1 MYAGSQI
8 VSTCFP
14 GSFATG
20 SLYQARTGGT
30 MKEAATAP
38 ATAPTS
44 MKTRTVFTAPVCH
57 GRAAE
62 GKRSA
67 RQPPRDARRERHD
80 RDLRVHADA
89 GREEARVGD
98 VEAGDAAHRTPA
110 VGDASPRVAPHARR
124 PHGMK
129 PRGLERRGTEAALAQ
144 RRRLAGVRELGHP
157 RHARVDALRPRGE
170 EDLR

>member
-89 GREEARVGD
+89 GREEARVGE
-98 VEAGDAAHRTPA
+98 VEAGDAAHGPPPA
-110 VGDASPRVAPHARR
+110 AEPGDRVRAPA
-124 PHGMK
+124 
-129 PRGLERRGTEAALAQ
+129 
-144 RRRLAGVRELGHP
+144 
-157 RHARVDALRPRGE
+157 
-170 EDLR
+170 

>member
-20 SLYQARTGGT
+20 SLYQLRTGGT

-44 MKTRTVFTAPVCH
+44 MKTRTVFTAPLCH
-57 GRAAE
+57 GGAAE

-67 RQPPRDARRERHD
+67 SEPPRDARRERHD
-80 RDLRVHADA
+80 RALRVHADA
-89 GREEARVGD
+89 GPAAARIDHG
-98 VEAGDAAHRTPA
+98 EAG
-110 VGDASPRVAPHARR
+110 
-124 PHGMK
+124 
-129 PRGLERRGTEAALAQ
+129 E
-144 RRRLAGVRELGHP
+144 
-157 RHARVDALRPRGE
+157 
-170 EDLR
+170 